1 MCPFLFCPILCP
13 PGREKCPWER
23 RRRGKGR
30 ADKKREGL
38 RPPDSIIYCASGPA
52 EPYSSAGD
60 WDAVFITLVAV
71 RMLPCPSL
79 KRTVTV
85 SPVFRIT
92 ASGCTAAEMV

>member
-1 MCPFLFCPILCP
+1 MTFFILMCPFLFCPILCP
-13 PGREKCPWER
+13 PGCEKCPWDR
-23 RRRGKGR
+23 RRSGKGR

-38 RPPDSIIYCASGPA
+38 RPPTSIIMS
-52 EPYSSAGD
+52 YSSAAGD
-60 WDAVFITLVAV
+60 WDAVFTTLVAV